1 MVKQGKRESDR
12 KRNLE
17 TESDRQPSY
26 NETYGDNL
34 YSPDDSN
41 NFRFEET
48 PDEVEDEAWPLS
60 TK

>member
-1 MVKQGKRESDR
+1 MVKRGKRENDK

-17 TESDRQPSY
+17 TENDRQPSY
-26 NETYGDNL
+26 NETYENNL
-34 YSPDDSN
+34 YSPDDSS

-48 PDEVEDEAWPLS
+48 PDEIEDETWPLS